1 MNDQRLVLPNSADAF
16 YVEEMRQRLADGD
29 TVRMAFAGF
38 SMLPLINGNSDYLL
52 LEPLPPELHPG
63 DIYLFVFDNRCVIHR
78 LRRVDNDGLLF
89 QGDNNKSQEH
99 VKRADVLARLAAVEH
114 HDGSVTSCDSFGWR
128 LRSWSVLLR
137 RSLSSS
143 LRRLFSRPQRVW
155 MRWLYFPLLL
165 ILMWAPVGGLGVP
178 LDNFVLGI
186 RLDHLLHAS
195 VYVPCPLFLM
205 DFAFLSRRRTRLGF
219 PVWLFAALVAITT
232 ESVQY
237 LLPYRRFDINDLVA
251 NIFGITLGWLI
262 VRFMKK

>member
-1 MNDQRLVLPNSADAF
+1 
-16 YVEEMRQRLADGD
+16 
-29 TVRMAFAGF
+29 
-38 SMLPLINGNSDYLL
+38 
-52 LEPLPPELHPG
+52 
-63 DIYLFVFDNRCVIHR
+63 
-78 LRRVDNDGLLF
+78 
-89 QGDNNKSQEH
+89 
-99 VKRADVLARLAAVEH
+99 
-114 HDGSVTSCDSFGWR
+114 
-128 LRSWSVLLR
+128 
-137 RSLSSS
+137 
-143 LRRLFSRPQRVW
+143 

-205 DFAFLSRRRTRLGF
+205 DFAFLSRRSTRLGF
-219 PVWLFAALVAITT
+219 AVWLASALVAVTT

-237 LLPYRRFDINDLVA
+237 LLPYRGFDINDLVA